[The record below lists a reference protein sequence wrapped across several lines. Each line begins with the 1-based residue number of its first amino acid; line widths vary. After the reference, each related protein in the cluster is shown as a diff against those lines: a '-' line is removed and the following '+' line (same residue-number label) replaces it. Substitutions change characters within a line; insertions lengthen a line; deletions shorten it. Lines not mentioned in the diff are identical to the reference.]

1 MCADVWWQTKAKKQT
16 HYMACM
22 HIAYTFD
29 VNTPTCTLNFIIK
42 IDTERRALAVL
53 CAVYE
58 FRAPS
63 LWLFRWCCCS
73 FGCWTNKQR
82 TTNAQ
87 FYNANVSMLTEHIQH
102 CFSLP
107 AKRWLLCIFFHKF
120 LLFHCNPIHWQD
132 SIFCF
137 WVQRLLFFFIF
148 LNKKIF
154 ESKNVLF
161 AFKLSFF
168 VADHFHEWCAHFIR
182 LNLIANFYFS
192 IFQHFYRS

>member
-1 MCADVWWQTKAKKQT
+1 M
-16 HYMACM
+16 
-22 HIAYTFD
+22 
-29 VNTPTCTLNFIIK
+29 
-42 IDTERRALAVL
+42 
-53 CAVYE
+53 YE
-58 FRAPS
+58 FRTPS

-120 LLFHCNPIHWQD
+120 LLFHCNPIQWQD
-132 SIFCF
+132 
-137 WVQRLLFFFIF
+137 FFFSDATIIISSF
-148 LNKKIF
+148 LFCLNKKIF
-154 ESKNVLF
+154 QSKKRFICIQIELF
-161 AFKLSFF
+161 CRRRFPWM
-168 VADHFHEWCAHFIR
+168 VCAHFIR